1 IAGNL
6 SKASLDD
13 LDNIVIEGTVRDST
27 DAVLAGA
34 TVTIRRIETGIEK
47 IISTDDEGRYRV
59 VLTEVGSY
67 SVIARADGFSEQLR
81 ELPAITSGRSVKL
94 DFALSPAGVI
104 EQVTITASAPA
115 LIDTSRTVAGDTI
128 TGHEIDLLPIVD
140 RNPLQ
145 MVYLLGGVADAPLAT
160 SDLAD
165 EGRGQFVRQTPE
177 EAGIFSLTGA
187 PATSNNLTIDG
198 MDNNDDRGAR
208 ERISLAPETIAEV
221 QVITNQ
227 YAAEYG
233 RASGGRI
240 NIRTRGGAN
249 IYRGEA
255 YAYFADESLNANSYY
270 RNARGLGRIPQQQ
283 RRLGGVVSG
292 PLKKEKHF
300 FLASYERLHITDSEE
315 INALVPIKTN
325 PLFPLPRPNHPA
337 QPGSIVGLL
346 FEELSTPEQRHLIGA
361 RGDLNFGQSQNL
373 TLRLDLLRGANR
385 RGFPGGSRLAESML
399 IEGRDSDSI
408 SLSHNAVL
416 SNRAVNQVR
425 FQTSHLKPRNSPGSL
440 GVGVI
445 IEEPGRVVA
454 GAFTGSSSSPAFARK
469 ESRVQ
474 LQEGFN
480 LIAGR
485 HQLKMGFDIQLVRSS
500 FTGLFALGGMYTFD
514 DVDSFL
520 TNVPSRFIQRF
531 DTESRVSNDV
541 LGLFVQDEWKVR
553 PDLTLSFGG
562 RWDNESILSDRDNFS
577 PRFAVAWDPFGRNNA
592 GCTVVRAGFGI
603 FYNRALL
610 RTIDDFSL
618 GRTTTILDS
627 DVTPEILSLV
637 TFPNPI
643 TDSSLIERFGFK
655 ETGFLRRVSPDLEI
669 PYTLQTGLGLE
680 RQVGRR

>member
-1 IAGNL
+1 MSIRHTLRAKLALILSALLVAGNF

-27 DAVLAGA
+27 EAALAGA
-34 TVTIRRIETGIEK
+34 TVIIRRIETGIEK
-47 IISTDDEGRYRV
+47 SLMADDEGRYRI

-67 SVIARADGFSEQLR
+67 TVLARADGFREQTR
-81 ELPAITSGRSVKL
+81 ELPAIRSGRSVRL
-94 DFALSPAGVI
+94 DFALSPSGVT
-104 EQVTITASAPA
+104 EQVTVAASGPS

-128 TGHEIDLLPIVD
+128 TGQEIDLLPIVD

-145 MVYLLGGVADAPLAT
+145 MVFLLGGVADAPLAT

-249 IYRGEA
+249 VYRGEA
-255 YAYFADESLNANSYY
+255 YTYFADESLNANSYY

-292 PLKKEKHF
+292 PLKREKHF

-315 INALVPIKTN
+315 INTLVPFEIN

-337 QPGSIVGLL
+337 QPGSLVGQLI
-346 FEELSTPEQRHLIGA
+346 EELPTPEQRHLSGA
-361 RGDLNFGQSQNL
+361 RVDFNFGQSQNL
-373 TLRLDLLRGANR
+373 TLRLDLLRGANM

-408 SLSHNAVL
+408 GLSHNAVL
-416 SNRAVNQVR
+416 SSRAVNQLR
-425 FQTSHLKPRNSPGSL
+425 FQSSHLKPRNSPDLSK
-440 GVGVI
+440 VGVI

-454 GAFTGSSSSPAFARK
+454 GAFTGGSSSPAFAREEK
-469 ESRVQ
+469 RIQ

-500 FTGLFALGGMYTFD
+500 FTDLFALGGIYTFD
-514 DVDSFL
+514 DVASFL
-520 TNVPSRFIQRF
+520 SNRPSRFIQRF
-531 DTESRVSNDV
+531 DTESRVSNNV
-541 LGLFVQDEWKVR
+541 TGLFVQDEWKLR
-553 PDLTLSFGG
+553 PDLTLSLGG
-562 RWDNESILSDRDNFS
+562 RWDNEAILRDRDNFS
-577 PRFAVAWDPFGRNNA
+577 PRVAVAWDPFGRNDA
-592 GCTVVRAGFGI
+592 GRTVVRAGFGV

-618 GRTTTILDS
+618 GRTTTTTDS

-637 TFPNPI
+637 
-643 TDSSLIERFGFK
+643 R
-655 ETGFLRRVSPDLEI
+655 
-669 PYTLQTGLGLE
+669 
-680 RQVGRR
+680 